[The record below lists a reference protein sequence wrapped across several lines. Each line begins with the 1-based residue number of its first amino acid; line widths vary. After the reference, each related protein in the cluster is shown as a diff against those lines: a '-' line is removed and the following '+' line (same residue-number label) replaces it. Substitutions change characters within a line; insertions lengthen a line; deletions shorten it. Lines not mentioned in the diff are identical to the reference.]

1 MKPSDGPAAALAS
14 ADLELVVV
22 ALRDLGVGSDSG
34 TAAEYGY
41 PNLPL
46 CLVDAVFSLREPYSQ
61 VRCTVVRF
69 GRYWDANFG
78 PPRAKS
84 PELRLSTFTRVAEII
99 PAEQLARDM
108 FQDAH
113 KAPGCRGLLKA
124 AVVVDLAQRLCGAGI
139 ETREDVLMDEHQTAL
154 HKAVTNT
161 KGIGPV
167 GLRYLRMLCGD
178 EHEAKPDV
186 WIHRFLEEDVLT
198 RSVSEDEAVGLLRAA
213 TEIIR
218 ADVPWLTLRAV
229 DHAVWLHKS
238 GNRQVDC

>member
-1 MKPSDGPAAALAS
+1 MRPGDGSIAVSAS
-14 ADLELVVV
+14 ADVDLVVT
-22 ALRDLGVGSDSG
+22 ALRRIGVGSDSG

-41 PNLPL
+41 ANLPL

-78 PPRAKS
+78 PPRAGS
-84 PELRLSTFTRVAEII
+84 PELMLSTFTTVVEVL

-113 KAPGCRGLLKA
+113 KAPGCRELFKA
-124 AVVVDLAQRLCGAGI
+124 AVVVDLAQRLCSAGI
-139 ETREDVLMDEHQTAL
+139 ETREDVLMEEHQTAL
-154 HKAVTNT
+154 HEAVTNT
-161 KGIGPV
+161 RGIGPV

-178 EHEAKPDV
+178 EDEAKPDV
-186 WIHRFLEEDVLT
+186 WILRFLQEDVLT
-198 RSVSEDEAVGLLRAA
+198 RHVSEDEAVGLLRAA

-229 DHAVWLHKS
+229 DHAVWLRKS
-238 GNRQVDC
+238 GGRQTDC